1 MKRALALT
9 LVAFA
14 LVARSAEVRA
24 DATPTEPP
32 PAKEERS
39 VEVVLL
45 GGGKDTGSLVD
56 TVRELLGRLGLVVN
70 VHAVNADDDAAK
82 VLRGASVARIIVDLR
97 GTDETVLTVDG
108 REGGPAR
115 RKVRRDP
122 SPPVAREEL
131 AHAIQSA
138 IEAQLLIDGDRP
150 PPPPVVPP
158 PPPVA
163 TVESEGPIAVTFPP
177 PPAPHD
183 TKPPPPTH
191 ASWGLDVTPL
201 GGAGLFASE
210 VPPVAVF
217 GGEIGFASRRGLG
230 PSGSIGVRANLPF
243 EAESNS
249 VSAHGS
255 VIALRALGGI
265 EIVRASWIVLG
276 AVGGV
281 GMDVIS
287 VDPRSRTLP
296 PNVLGSS
303 STRVDPILS
312 LAVRVSFPIVS
323 SVALTAMLGGDVDLT
338 ARRYVVDVGGTQDVA
353 LSPWRVRPT
362 LLLGFTFT
370 PFGSGTFAPRG
381 AQ

>member
-1 MKRALALT
+1 MKRGVTLAFGVVALLT
-9 LVAFA
+9 Q
-14 LVARSAEVRA
+14 SAEVRA
-24 DATPTEPP
+24 A
-32 PAKEERS
+32 EERS

-82 VLRGASVARIIVDLR
+82 VLRGASIARVIVDLR

-108 REGGPAR
+108 REGEPAR

-122 SPPVAREEL
+122 SAPVAREEL

-150 PPPPVVPP
+150 PP
-158 PPPVA
+158 VA
-163 TVESEGPIAVTFPP
+163 TIDSAEPIVQGPVAVTFPP

-183 TKPPPPTH
+183 AKAPTAAN

-210 VPPVAVF
+210 VPPVAVL
-217 GGEIGFASRRGLG
+217 GGEIGISSRRGLA
-230 PSGSIGVRANLPF
+230 PSASVAVRGTLPF
-243 EAESNS
+243 DGEADS

-255 VIALRALGGI
+255 TVALRVQGGL
-265 EIVRASWIVLG
+265 EMVRASWIIVG

-281 GMDVIS
+281 GMDVIA
-287 VDPRSRTLP
+287 VEPRSRTLP
-296 PNVLGSS
+296 PNVLGGA

-312 LAVRVSFPIVS
+312 LAVKVSFPIVS
-323 SVALTAMLGGDVDLT
+323 SVALTAMLGGDVDLV

-362 LLLGFTFT
+362 LLIGFTFT
-370 PFGSGTFAPRG
+370 PFGSGAFAPRG
-381 AQ
+381 AP

>member
-1 MKRALALT
+1 MKRGLALG
-9 LVAFA
+9 LIAVA

-24 DATPTEPP
+24 DGTPPDPP

-45 GGGKDTGSLVD
+45 GGGKDTGALVD

-82 VLRGASVARIIVDLR
+82 VLRGGSVARIIVDLR
-97 GTDETVLTVDG
+97 GSDETVLTVDG

-150 PPPPVVPP
+150 PVVVPP
-158 PPPVA
+158 PSPPVA
-163 TVESEGPIAVTFPP
+163 TTDGPGPFAIAFPP
-177 PPAPHD
+177 PPPPRDA
-183 TKPPPPTH
+183 KPPPPAN

-210 VPPVAVF
+210 IAPVAVL
-217 GGEIGFASRRGLG
+217 GGEIGVSSRRGLG
-230 PSGSIGVRANLPF
+230 PSGCIGVRAAMPF
-243 EAESNS
+243 EAEADA

-255 VIALRALGGI
+255 FVSLRAQGGL
-265 EIVRASWIVLG
+265 EIVRASWIVVG
-276 AVGGV
+276 AVGGI

-287 VDPRSRTLP
+287 VEPRSRTLP

-312 LAVRVSFPIVS
+312 LALRVSFPIVS
-323 SVALTAMLGGDVDLT
+323 SVALTTILGSDVDIF
-338 ARRYVVDVGGTQDVA
+338 AQRYVIDHGTTQDVA
-353 LSPWRVRPT
+353 LAPWRVRPT
-362 LLLGFTFT
+362 LLVGFTFT
-370 PFGSGTFAPRG
+370 PFGSGSFAPRG
-381 AQ
+381 TP